1 MISEKRFDSLSLSIL
16 VLIFRKSYWKNKY
29 ISLGYFETHYS
40 SRHCKV
46 KGVQIR
52 SSFQSVF
59 SCLQT
64 EYGDLFSPNTG
75 KYRLQIWIFLAQYD
89 FDKSLSIS
97 FIKVCGHHTAQTN
110 LKGTDNIVRSNELQ
124 KMHQLLSSLNCRISE
139 KQTFQCRVNLMV
151 QNSIIIVI
159 SREFK

>member
-52 SSFQSVF
+52 SSF
-59 SCLQT
+59 
-64 EYGDLFSPNTG
+64 
-75 KYRLQIWIFLAQYD
+75 
-89 FDKSLSIS
+89 
-97 FIKVCGHHTAQTN
+97 
-110 LKGTDNIVRSNELQ
+110 
-124 KMHQLLSSLNCRISE
+124 
-139 KQTFQCRVNLMV
+139 
-151 QNSIIIVI
+151 
-159 SREFK
+159 